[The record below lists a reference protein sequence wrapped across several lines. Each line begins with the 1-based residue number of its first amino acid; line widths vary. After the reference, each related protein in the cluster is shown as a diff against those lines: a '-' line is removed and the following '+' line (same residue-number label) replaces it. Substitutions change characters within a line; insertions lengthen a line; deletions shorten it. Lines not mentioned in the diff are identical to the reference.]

1 MEAPEKR
8 GLQENVP
15 DENVYSPQFSIFHNI
30 LKRQKSSMSLSAV
43 FSATEIICSTLAEI
57 PILVKRI
64 GQNGKKEIDT
74 ENPISIALNNALI
87 SKFTMIKCALR
98 DMYISGN
105 GFIYIKRSR
114 GIVTGLQ
121 YCPVSTVT
129 INYNYITQ
137 KLFYTVVSEGVSKRV
152 LPKDMIHFLKTTN
165 DGVNGIGVLTYA
177 KNTIDLS
184 DYTEEAAASYFNS
197 GCNIKGVLKTN
208 GPLNPKQRKDVLLD
222 WSNTYG
228 NDGSSK
234 SGGIVALPGNM
245 EYQAIS
251 SNATDAQLLE
261 TRLFNLQEIARF
273 FNISP
278 VMLGDL
284 SNSSYSTIEAT
295 NLQFLTQTLQ
305 PIISLMEHE
314 LNRKLLT
321 EEERKTY
328 VIDIDET
335 YLMKGDKA
343 ATASYYGTLVE
354 KGIISINEARHQLG
368 LSPVEGGDDLHIAYS
383 DVNQNNVGNKPDN
396 ESDENKDDDKTDDE
410 DKSVENNKDK
420 KDTDKKE

>member
-1 MEAPEKR
+1 
-8 GLQENVP
+8 
-15 DENVYSPQFSIFHNI
+15 
-30 LKRQKSSMSLSAV
+30 
-43 FSATEIICSTLAEI
+43 
-57 PILVKRI
+57 
-64 GQNGKKEIDT
+64 
-74 ENPISIALNNALI
+74 
-87 SKFTMIKCALR
+87 
-98 DMYISGN
+98 
-105 GFIYIKRSR
+105 
-114 GIVTGLQ
+114 
-121 YCPVSTVT
+121 
-129 INYNYITQ
+129 
-137 KLFYTVVSEGVSKRV
+137 
-152 LPKDMIHFLKTTN
+152 
-165 DGVNGIGVLTYA
+165 
-177 KNTIDLS
+177 
-184 DYTEEAAASYFNS
+184 
-197 GCNIKGVLKTN
+197 
-208 GPLNPKQRKDVLLD
+208 
-222 WSNTYG
+222 
-228 NDGSSK
+228 
-234 SGGIVALPGNM
+234 
-245 EYQAIS
+245 
-251 SNATDAQLLE
+251 
-261 TRLFNLQEIARF
+261 
-273 FNISP
+273 
-278 VMLGDL
+278 MLGDL

-396 ESDENKDDDKTDDE
+396 ESDDNKDDDKTDDE